1 MLKPILLFLLGF
13 ILLIKGGDW
22 FVDGSCKIAKRF
34 KIPEIIIGAT
44 VVSIGTT
51 IPEVMVSASASFL
64 GSGATA
70 YGNAIGSI
78 ICNSALICGITI
90 TAKPSVVDRKPLILP
105 VIFFFTSAVLYA
117 LVAYLGVG
125 FTRTVG
131 IILLAIFIAYMI
143 ISVVS
148 VKRNQTL
155 NAPSSASESL
165 LEKENDEPIKGDSL
179 KIGKLEKFKSTVWYD
194 LLALVL
200 GATCIA
206 FGANFLVDNCEILA
220 RAIGVPES
228 VIALTLV
235 ALGTSLPEL
244 ITAITSLIKG
254 HSDLSLGNVVGANLF
269 NLVLVSGLAITI
281 SPFNVPSEKLLFGQ
295 NASLLVDIPVM
306 FAVMLIL
313 TLPVIF
319 KKKTSRTQGILLLV
333 ICSAYYVF
341 QFVN

>member
-1 MLKPILLFLLGF
+1 MILKAILLFLLGF

-22 FVDGSCKIAKRF
+22 FVDGATGIAKRF

-51 IPEVMVSASASFL
+51 IPEVMVSASAAAQ

-90 TAKPSVVDRKPLILP
+90 TAKPSLVDRKPLVLP
-105 VIFFFTSAVLYA
+105 VIFFFGAAVFYSV
-117 LVAYLGVG
+117 VAYAGIG
-125 FTRTVG
+125 FTRIVG
-131 IILLAIFIAYMI
+131 IILLIAFVAYMA
-143 ISVVS
+143 ISVFNVKKTPS
-148 VKRNQTL
+148 VIDVPEEVDEN
-155 NAPSSASESL
+155 SS
-165 LEKENDEPIKGDSL
+165 KNP
-179 KIGKLEKFKSTVWYD
+179 KIDAFKSTVWYEV
-194 LLALVL
+194 LALIL
-200 GATCIA
+200 GAVCIA

-244 ITAITSLIKG
+244 ITAITSLLKG
-254 HSDLSLGNVVGANLF
+254 HGNLSLGNVIGANLF

-281 SPFNVPSEKLLFGQ
+281 SPFDVPAEKLFLGY
-295 NASLLVDIPVM
+295 NASLVVDIPVM
-306 FAVMLIL
+306 LAVTGIL
-313 TLPVIF
+313 TIPTLTRG
-319 KKKTSRTQGILLLV
+319 KTSRMQGVVLLL
-333 ICSAYYVF
+333 ICVAYYVF
-341 QFVN
+341 QFAF